1 MLSYLSDKMR
11 HQILHEEIIDG
22 FKYCVINEDYFQHA
36 VDFFFE
42 VYLKDEPT
50 RQSFGGY
57 DYRHPK
63 ILKEVEDVIS
73 DGVSIMTLDTNQNN
87 KLVGI
92 RLAYTVTRYFLHIL
106 SSYSLELFILVQGV
120 AETSC

>member
-1 MLSYLSDKMR
+1 M
-11 HQILHEEIIDG
+11 HEEIIDG

-42 VYLKDEPT
+42 VFLKDEPT
-50 RQSFGGY
+50 HKSFGGY

-63 ILKEVEDVIS
+63 ILKQVEEVIS

-92 RLAYTVTRYFLHIL
+92 RLAFTEAR
-106 SSYSLELFILVQGV
+106 
-120 AETSC
+120 